1 MGFSRPLAPND
12 RPKELNMG
20 SCFLGY
26 GRQSIND
33 DDIATV
39 VNVLSS
45 NFLTQGP
52 VIERFESALAEQ
64 VGAKYAV
71 AVSNGTA
78 ALHLAC
84 LASGLK
90 RGDAGLT
97 STMIFAASANAFAYC
112 GAVPLICDVDQE
124 SIHISVAKAEQM
136 VDHNANIKAII
147 PVHYSGLSADVEGL
161 RQRLGKNVT
170 IIEDACHALG
180 GCDQNGDPI
189 GKCVYSDMAV
199 FSFHPVKPITSAE
212 GGMITTNNPDLYSL
226 LVKLRSHG
234 IQRDQ
239 SLWQN
244 VPTGGDAL
252 PWYYEQ

>member
-12 RPKELNMG
+12 QPEELNMG

-33 DDIATV
+33 DDIAAV

-90 RGDAGLT
+90 QGDAGLT
-97 STMIFAASANAFAYC
+97 STMTFAASANAFAYC
-112 GAVPLICDVDQE
+112 GAVP
-124 SIHISVAKAEQM
+124 
-136 VDHNANIKAII
+136 
-147 PVHYSGLSADVEGL
+147 
-161 RQRLGKNVT
+161 
-170 IIEDACHALG
+170 
-180 GCDQNGDPI
+180 
-189 GKCVYSDMAV
+189 
-199 FSFHPVKPITSAE
+199 
-212 GGMITTNNPDLYSL
+212 
-226 LVKLRSHG
+226 
-234 IQRDQ
+234 
-239 SLWQN
+239 
-244 VPTGGDAL
+244 
-252 PWYYEQ
+252 